1 MATDLPVIDLEPV
14 LAGAPIEPVARA
26 IDDACRSFGF
36 FTVVGH
42 GIPPQRL
49 DDLETAARSF
59 FAQPSREKEAIAMGH
74 GGRAWRGWFA
84 PGGEL
89 TAGVADRKEGVYF
102 GTDLPDDHPRV
113 LAGTPLHGAN
123 LWPTRPATLRP
134 AVEAWMA
141 AVEDLGHR
149 LLEVMA
155 VGLDLEPDW
164 FSRHL
169 TADPTLL
176 FRIFRYPAEPGP
188 VDAWGVGEHTDY
200 GLLTILAQDGHPGLQ
215 VRTPTGWVDVPA
227 DRHALVCN
235 LGDMLDRMT
244 GGRYRSTPHR
254 VLPAADT
261 DRLSFPFFL
270 DPSWGAQV
278 RPLPLRGDPP
288 ADDAAS
294 RWDGTSLQTLSGTYG
309 DYLGAKVAKVFPAL
323 VASRLRSEGQ

>member
-1 MATDLPVIDLEPV
+1 
-14 LAGAPIEPVARA
+14 
-26 IDDACRSFGF
+26 
-36 FTVVGH
+36 
-42 GIPPQRL
+42 
-49 DDLETAARSF
+49 
-59 FAQPSREKEAIAMGH
+59 
-74 GGRAWRGWFA
+74 
-84 PGGEL
+84 
-89 TAGVADRKEGVYF
+89 
-102 GTDLPDDHPRV
+102 
-113 LAGTPLHGAN
+113 
-123 LWPTRPATLRP
+123 
-134 AVEAWMA
+134 MA